1 MSTRYKLLAPLTS
14 PGPCP
19 VFRAWDHQQNR
30 DVAYLRLG
38 AVAGDPAEVER
49 TARRM
54 YALRH
59 PRIVTTLDYG
69 RDEQGVFMV
78 QEMLPGER
86 LSELAARAP
95 LPPAEVIRLAGQ
107 VLEGLEAAH
116 SAGLAHGA
124 LTPQCLILPWD
135 LGQNWQLKIT
145 GWELAPSAGLPLDAL
160 RYRAPELFDGHPA
173 EAQSDLYALG
183 AICLFALTGRHAVA
197 GDSADAIAEA
207 HRQHRLAP
215 EADLP
220 PTAFTDWV
228 LSLLQPQPQH
238 RPASAA
244 AALKA
249 LRTLPAEEVVAL
261 PVLEAEP
268 VLLAAPVIAEPEP
281 VVAEPEPVIAEPE
294 PVIAAVAA
302 VESAEAPPPH
312 VAAAEVTAAAPPE
325 PEPAAFEPEPEPVE
339 QPSAPPADFGPTT
352 DFAPAAAA
360 VSRTLE
366 APPPRHAPAAPER
379 RSAASAAPP
388 KRRFGLS
395 FIVGSFAVMM
405 IGQLAVISYI
415 KYSSRDDRD
424 QRFAELSASAT
435 PRATGLDVDLLLD
448 YLLDPATRQDA
459 ARTLVRLP
467 AGNPANERLLAR
479 FKELQNHAVCATLV
493 EVIGER
499 GMQEAFP
506 ALLALTG
513 DSRGDVRGRAWQ
525 ALGRLTPEQGLSEL
539 LQAARQS
546 KPRDREEVE
555 RALSGFVAAR
565 DNPKAALQLVF
576 KAYREAANDE
586 RVRTLFFNVITR
598 TEGPEA
604 LEVLSE
610 ALKDPSPNL
619 RLAAITT
626 LAYAPTRQPLTA
638 IINRFPDETDEECRT
653 YLLLAARELVNMP
666 GPGSQHTLSMMIQGL
681 YPKARTL
688 TERRYLLSIVGRIL
702 SPRTLQF
709 LQQFDTGTD
718 PELQREVRELRKNLE
733 ARLERVV
740 TLAGQPGETTE
751 LGAKLADYTLGTG
764 VSLEGAALVNWTQP
778 EDSASWWVEAP
789 NSGRYEI
796 AIYQAQPKP
805 VQATY
810 EVLLAGQRLLTAV
823 VQTRGPNDFKGFVVG
838 EIDVPEAGLYRL
850 QVRPRT
856 LPEGAELFRVQKLVL
871 RPVPKKG

>member
-1 MSTRYKLLAPLTS
+1 MSTRYKLLAPLAS

-59 PRIVTTLDYG
+59 PRIVTTVDYG

-95 LPPAEVIRLAGQ
+95 LQPAEVIRLAGQ
-107 VLEGLEAAH
+107 VLEGLDAAH
-116 SAGLAHGA
+116 SAGVTHGA
-124 LTPQCLILPWD
+124 LTPQCLVLPWD

-145 GWELAPSAGLPLDAL
+145 GWELAPSAGLPLEAL

-173 EAQSDLYALG
+173 EVSSDLYALG
-183 AICLFALTGRHAVA
+183 AICLFALTGRHAFE
-197 GDSADAIAEA
+197 GDSADALAEA

-215 EADLP
+215 GTDLP
-220 PTAFTDWV
+220 STAFTDWV

-249 LRTLPAEEVVAL
+249 LRTLPAEEVVAM

-268 VLLAAPVIAEPEP
+268 VLLAAPVLAEPVLAEAEP
-281 VVAEPEPVIAEPE
+281 VV
-294 PVIAAVAA
+294 AAVAA
-302 VESAEAPPPH
+302 VEPVEEPAPPP
-312 VAAAEVTAAAPPE
+312 VAEVIAARPE
-325 PEPAAFEPEPEPVE
+325 PEPVAFEPEPEPEPEPVE
-339 QPSAPPADFGPTT
+339 QPLAPPVAFAPPA
-352 DFAPAAAA
+352 A
-360 VSRTLE
+360 VESRAVE
-366 APPPRHAPAAPER
+366 APPPRQAPER
-379 RSAASAAPP
+379 RAAASAAPP

-395 FIVGSFAVMM
+395 FIIGSFAVMM
-405 IGQLAVISYI
+405 VGQLAVISYI

-424 QRFAELSASAT
+424 QRFAELNASAT

-467 AGNPANERLLAR
+467 AGNPANERLLTR

-539 LQAARQS
+539 LKAAQQS

-576 KAYREAANDE
+576 KAYRDANDE

-638 IINRFPDETDEECRT
+638 IVNRFPDETDEECRT

-733 ARLERVV
+733 ARLERVI

-778 EDSASWWVEAP
+778 EDSASWWVEVP

-838 EIDVPEAGLYRL
+838 ELDVPEAGLYRL